1 MKSSKMEWQSM
12 YKLEIRVILRMCLSD
27 FWTGYAKPYQS
38 GPYLWLAC
46 FDAGTPITINFRRKC
61 VWHLLL
67 PSSISGM
74 NVRHAISI
82 YFQKVADVEIEYI
95 LAMFFLL

>member
-1 MKSSKMEWQSM
+1 
-12 YKLEIRVILRMCLSD
+12 
-27 FWTGYAKPYQS
+27 
-38 GPYLWLAC
+38 
-46 FDAGTPITINFRRKC
+46 
-61 VWHLLL
+61 
-67 PSSISGM
+67 M